1 MSIAPNGHE
10 VSTVSLQRCGTYEVD
25 AVVAAVR
32 ACLAPLGGM
41 AAFVKPGQRVL
52 LKPNLL
58 MAAPPEKAASTHP
71 ALVAAAIILVREA
84 GGLATVG
91 DSPAIG
97 TAAAALQATGI
108 KAVCER
114 DGVALA
120 DFTYESS
127 FECADNLIAR
137 RINLARAVAEADV
150 IISLPKLKTHVQMA
164 LTCAVKNQFGLV
176 TGTQKSAWH
185 FRMQQRAAFAD
196 LLIDINRIA
205 RPALAI
211 VDAIVAMHGDGPSS
225 GEPIAV
231 GLVMAS
237 ADLSA
242 LDMVACQIVRLDPQR
257 VPTIVAAQRRGWGA
271 ATRAQI
277 ETIGPPLDELVVPG
291 FRHVSSLTSV
301 VQLLPLPQQWL
312 EWLSRH
318 YAPRPRIAFARCI
331 RCYACRTGC
340 PVTPAAIDPE
350 RAPHQRVNDRTC
362 IRCYCCHEFC
372 PVKAIYLRPSRMQR
386 LFHPQAIGDW
396 IARRVMP
403 LLARLRR

>member
-1 MSIAPNGHE
+1 MAPPGHE
-10 VSTVSLQRCGTYEVD
+10 LSTVALQRCSSYARD

-58 MAAPPEKAASTHP
+58 MAAPPDKAASTHP
-71 ALVAAAIILVREA
+71 ALVEAAIILVHEA
-84 GGLATVG
+84 GGIASVG

-97 TAAAALQATGI
+97 AVAAAVQATGI

-114 DGVALA
+114 HGVALA
-120 DFTYESS
+120 DFTYESA

-137 RINLARAVAEADV
+137 RINLARALAECDV
-150 IISLPKLKTHVQMA
+150 LISLPKLKTHVQMV

-176 TGTQKSAWH
+176 TGIQKSAWH

-196 LLIDINRIA
+196 LLVDLNRLA

-225 GEPIAV
+225 GEPIPV

-237 ADLSA
+237 ADVTA
-242 LDMVACQIVRLDPQR
+242 LDVVACRIVGLDPQQ
-257 VPTIVAAQRRGWGA
+257 VPTIAAAQRRGWGA
-271 ATRAQI
+271 GSMAQI
-277 ETIGPPLDELVVPG
+277 ALSGPPLDELVVPG
-291 FRHVSSLTSV
+291 FRQVSNLTSV
-301 VQLLPLPQQWL
+301 VQLLPLPQRWL

-318 YAPRPRIAFARCI
+318 YAPRPRIAFERCI
-331 RCYACRTGC
+331 RCYACRKGC
-340 PVTPAAIDPE
+340 PVTPSAIDPE
-350 RAPHQRVNDRTC
+350 RAPRQRINDHTC

-372 PVKAIYLRPSRMQR
+372 PVKAIYLRPSRFQR
-386 LFHPQAIGDW
+386 LFQPQVLGDW
-396 IARRVMP
+396 FARRIMP
-403 LLARLRR
+403 FLARLQRRR

>member
-1 MSIAPNGHE
+1 MAPIDQALSR
-10 VSTVSLQRCGTYEVD
+10 VALQRCSTYAAD
-25 AVVAAVR
+25 AVLAAVR

-71 ALVAAAIILVREA
+71 ALVEAAIILVQEA
-84 GGLATVG
+84 GGIATVG

-97 TAAAALQATGI
+97 TTAAALQATGI
-108 KAVCER
+108 TAVCAR
-114 DGVALA
+114 HGVALA
-120 DFTYESS
+120 DFTNETA
-127 FECADNLIAR
+127 FECADNVIAR
-137 RINLARAVAEADV
+137 RINLARAVAEAEV
-150 IISLPKLKTHVQMA
+150 IITLPKLKTHVQMA

-196 LLIDINRIA
+196 MLIDLNRIA

-242 LDMVACQIVRLDPQR
+242 LDQVACQIIGLNPQQ
-257 VPTIVAAQRRGWGA
+257 VPTIAAAHRRGWGA
-271 ATRAQI
+271 GSMDKI
-277 ETIGPPLDELVVPG
+277 EIIGPPLDELVVPD
-291 FRHVSSLTSV
+291 FRQVSNLTSV

-340 PVTPAAIDPE
+340 PVTPAAIDPQ
-350 RAPHQRVNDRTC
+350 RAPSQRVNDHTC

-372 PVKAIYLRPSRMQR
+372 PVKAIYLQPSMVQR
-386 LFHPQAIGDW
+386 LFQPQAIGGW
-396 IARRVMP
+396 
-403 LLARLRR
+403 L